1 MTNVVGHV
9 WQVQWGNPMAALP
22 AGMPRVLAEVFVP
35 APHGTGARRPAE
47 IDTVTR
53 PTGYTVYVGALMPP
67 LVPLSPERLA
77 RLRRQRLE
85 ARVQRKAP
93 MFADELVEAALAAK
107 PDYYAGTGDDRNRDA
122 ILAAERERYEF
133 LTARPNVL
141 LRYEEV
147 SNETITA

>member
-9 WQVQWGNPMAALP
+9 WQVQWGNPQTPLP

-35 APHGTGARRPAE
+35 APHETGARRPAA

-53 PTGYTVYVGALMPP
+53 PSGYTVYCGAVMPP

-85 ARVQRKAP
+85 ARVQRKTP
-93 MFADELVEAALAAK
+93 MFAAEMIERGLAAK
-107 PDYYAGTGDDRNRDA
+107 PAYYAGTGDDRNRDA
-122 ILAAERERYEF
+122 ILLAERERYEF

-141 LRYEEV
+141 LRYDEV
-147 SNETITA
+147 RA

>member
-9 WQVQWGNPMAALP
+9 WQVQWGNPQTTPP

-35 APHGTGARRPAE
+35 APHGMGARRPAE
-47 IDTVTR
+47 IDSVPR
-53 PTGYTVYVGALMPP
+53 PAGYTVYVGALMPP

-85 ARVQRKAP
+85 ARVRGRTP
-93 MFADELVEAALAAK
+93 MFADELIERALAAK

-122 ILAAERERYEF
+122 ILLAERERYEY

-141 LRYEEV
+141 LRYDEV
-147 SNETITA
+147 RA